1 MSNNIKVFYETL
13 FKRNFSE
20 ANVKKQEF
28 HNSLDT
34 KTFKNQLLDL
44 CENEIRETDLF
55 ESMKSMKNNK
65 TPGNYGLS
73 EKLYKIFWSELKLL

>member
-1 MSNNIKVFYETL
+1 MFYETL

-28 HNSLDT
+28 YNSLDT

-73 EKLYKIFWSELKLL
+73 KKLYKIFWSELKLL

>member
-1 MSNNIKVFYETL
+1 MFYETL

-28 HNSLDT
+28 YNSLDT

-65 TPGNYGLS
+65 TPGNYG
-73 EKLYKIFWSELKLL
+73 

>member
-13 FKRNFSE
+13 FKRNFSK

-28 HNSLDT
+28 HNSRDT

-44 CENEIRETDLF
+44 CENEILETDLID
-55 ESMKSMKNNK
+55 SMKSMKK
-65 TPGNYGLS
+65 TA
-73 EKLYKIFWSELKLL
+73 KLLVMKD